1 VHTRSQRSHSLT
13 PLTRVLEARLGGRP
27 RRHDWFR
34 ASAPSK
40 GLYKQF
46 GIAAEAVAAVA
57 LEKLNGRN
65 RGAQTMIIFGC
76 TFIGWDEAR
85 RRR

>member
-40 GLYKQF
+40 GLYKHF
-46 GIAAEAVAAVA
+46 GITAEAVAAVA
-57 LEKLNGRN
+57 LEKVKTAEPRRANNDYIWLHFHR
-65 RGAQTMIIFGC
+65 
-76 TFIGWDEAR
+76 WVEAR
-85 RRR
+85 RRQ